1 MAGKCCKP
9 DENCTSSGGCPVMK
23 KEGCCKKKSSS
34 GCAIADFLG
43 VPKCVIMTAGAIA
56 LIGVSAAVTMN
67 YMKRK

>member
-1 MAGKCCKP
+1 
-9 DENCTSSGGCPVMK
+9 MK

>member
-1 MAGKCCKP
+1 
-9 DENCTSSGGCPVMK
+9 
-23 KEGCCKKKSSS
+23 
-34 GCAIADFLG
+34 LG